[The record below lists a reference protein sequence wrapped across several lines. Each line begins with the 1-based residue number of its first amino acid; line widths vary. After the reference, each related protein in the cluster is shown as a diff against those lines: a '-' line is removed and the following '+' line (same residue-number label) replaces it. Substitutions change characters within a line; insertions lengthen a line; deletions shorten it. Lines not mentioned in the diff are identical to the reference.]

1 VIQLNPESAQARA
14 HTAFPRDLAAGRYL
28 DLFVVGGVSAVLAI
42 RFILR
47 ITGYPSLGGAR
58 FHIAHMLWGGLLM
71 ALALLLC
78 LSFLGNRT
86 RLLAALLGGVGFGTF
101 IDEIGKFVTRDN
113 NYFYQ
118 PSIALIYIT
127 FVFIYLAF
135 RDLQLRRGIS
145 KEEYLVNA
153 MNDFEE
159 AIINDLQPEE
169 RDRARRYLA
178 AIAEKDELT
187 LGLGALIDRASVQPR
202 TEGLSRHIRR
212 HVVAGYDA
220 VLARAHRFGGLVTL
234 FVLQLAINAGAVV
247 LIVARDVS
255 AAIVSAGA
263 GQRGGMTGY
272 LTVSDWL
279 LIGSAIIPSIFVI
292 LAVVV
297 LPRSRLTALRLFHRG
312 VLLSIL
318 FTEVFMFYRNQ
329 AAALAVLA
337 FNLFSWACVNVVMTA
352 TLRGHS
358 ARD

>member
-1 VIQLNPESAQARA
+1 MADSATRL

-47 ITGYPSLGGAR
+47 ITGYPSIGGAR

-86 RLLAALLGGVGFGTF
+86 RLWGALIGGVGFGFF

-113 NYFYQ
+113 NYFFQ

-127 FVFIYLAF
+127 FVLIYLAF
-135 RDLQLRRGIS
+135 RDLQLRRVVS

-153 MNDFEE
+153 LNDFEE

-178 AIAEKDELT
+178 AIAERDELT
-187 LGLGALIDRASVQPR
+187 AGLSALIEGATVRPR
-202 TEGLSRHIRR
+202 TEGLSHHIRR
-212 HVVAGYDA
+212 YVIMGYEA
-220 VLARAHRFGGLVTL
+220 VLARANHFGGLITL
-234 FVLQLAINAGAVV
+234 FVLQLVIN
-247 LIVARDVS
+247 
-255 AAIVSAGA
+255 
-263 GQRGGMTGY
+263 GGMVAVIVLSDLSDEIGATGGGIRQ
-272 LTVSDWL
+272 LPVSDWL
-279 LIGSAIIPSIFVI
+279 LIVATIIPTIFVI
-292 LAVVV
+292 LAIVS
-297 LPRSRLTALRLFHRG
+297 LPRSRLTALRFFHRG

-318 FTEVFMFYRNQ
+318 FTEVFIFYRNQ
-329 AAALAVLA
+329 GAALAVLA
-337 FNLFSWACVNVVMTA
+337 FNLFSWACVNIVLTT
-352 TLRGHS
+352 TLRERTRSGP
-358 ARD
+358 